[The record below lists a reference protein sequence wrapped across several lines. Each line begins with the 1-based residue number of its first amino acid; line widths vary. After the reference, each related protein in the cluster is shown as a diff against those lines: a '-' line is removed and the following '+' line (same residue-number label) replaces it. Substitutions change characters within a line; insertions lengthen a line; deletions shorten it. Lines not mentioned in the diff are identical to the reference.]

1 MCVCFTYAKLDLD
14 SIAVVVVC
22 PLQPSSSVNSG
33 CPGPESSILVSSRW
47 ACPISSQVTD
57 HWGELRNRTDEVHPV
72 DPFHSLDILKNHS
85 ASVAFCRNLG
95 VYNVQNGAVIELSF
109 VVSVRVSSSLMDG
122 GRLFSTLL
130 SFMLPIAVLT
140 NEV

>member
-1 MCVCFTYAKLDLD
+1 MRYRY
-14 SIAVVVVC
+14 SIIYVWKIVEGLVPNLSDPIPCSLSDRRGRTCIVYHVVVVC

-85 ASVAFCRNLG
+85 ASVAFCRKLIVYHAG
-95 VYNVQNGAVIELSF
+95 V
-109 VVSVRVSSSLMDG
+109 
-122 GRLFSTLL
+122 GRLGTLKYN
-130 SFMLPIAVLT
+130 SFIDGDL
-140 NEV
+140 